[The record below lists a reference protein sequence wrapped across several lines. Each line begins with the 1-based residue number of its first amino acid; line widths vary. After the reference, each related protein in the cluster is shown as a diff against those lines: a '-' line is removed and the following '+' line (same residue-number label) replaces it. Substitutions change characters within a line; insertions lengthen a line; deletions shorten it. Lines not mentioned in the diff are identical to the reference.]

1 MPFVKNG
8 GLFMPTNKPYRL
20 GDDVFMLLSFMD
32 DPEKLPVAGR
42 VVWISPRG
50 AQGNRTAGIGVQF
63 SDIDKGRA
71 RNKSRPTSRVCCSRT
86 PLIPCNRL
94 PAGGLLSEN
103 LRLET
108 CLLVDSHC
116 HLNLLDSMRSARI

>member
-1 MPFVKNG
+1 MVARPEGPRQGILSINVKTKAELYAAYMPFVKNG

-42 VVWISPRG
+42 VVWISPMG
-50 AQGNRTAGIGVQF
+50 AQSNRTAGIGVQF

-71 RNKSRPTSRVCCSRT
+71 RNKIETY
-86 PLIPCNRL
+86 L
-94 PAGGLLSEN
+94 AGMLQSEN
-103 LRLET
+103 PT
-108 CLLVDSHC
+108 YT
-116 HLNLLDSMRSARI
+116 M